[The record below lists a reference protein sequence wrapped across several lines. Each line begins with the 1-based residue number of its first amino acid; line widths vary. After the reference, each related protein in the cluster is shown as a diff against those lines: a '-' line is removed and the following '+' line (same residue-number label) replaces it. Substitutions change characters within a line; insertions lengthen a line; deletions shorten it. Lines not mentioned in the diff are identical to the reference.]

1 VKTLK
6 KSDGALGKEDAEM
19 ENAGEARLGMELRNR
34 RSIEAVVD
42 VIDDRADGSRS
53 NNPVASMQAALA
65 LELNAGISIDFGD
78 QSIIDSSIETLSRI
92 AGPIAMLT
100 TIAAAALA
108 VGLI

>member
-1 VKTLK
+1 
-6 KSDGALGKEDAEM
+6 
-19 ENAGEARLGMELRNR
+19 
-34 RSIEAVVD
+34 
-42 VIDDRADGSRS
+42 
-53 NNPVASMQAALA
+53 MQAALA